1 MRIYDRPGFPNPT
14 RIRIVL
20 AEKQIDSKVEF
31 VPVDLIGAEH
41 KSPAFLQ
48 KNPSGVLPVLELDDG
63 TFISESTAITEYLD
77 HLDGRPTLT
86 GTTPKQ
92 RGLIHMMQR
101 RAEAELIDPVG
112 EYFHHATPGLGPK
125 LQAFKSL
132 DWNGRAEWGRRQ
144 GDRARAGM
152 SYFNSVL
159 ERQPYV
165 AGDSFSMADI
175 TVFAG
180 LLFADAAGL
189 TPPDNCSALM
199 AWRSRIA
206 DLPSVKHRSGQAF
219 LADDARRL
227 GL

>member
-1 MRIYDRPGFPNPT
+1 MKIYDRPGFPNPA
-14 RIRIVL
+14 RIRVVL
-20 AEKQIDSKVEF
+20 AEKKLESKVEF
-31 VPVDLIGAEH
+31 IPVDLIGAEH
-41 KSPAFLQ
+41 KTPAFLQ

-77 HLDGRPTLT
+77 HLDGNPTLT

-92 RGLIHMMQR
+92 RALIHMMQR

-112 EYFHHATPGLGPK
+112 EYFHHATPGLGPQ
-125 LQAFKSL
+125 LQAFKSP
-132 DWNGRAEWGRRQ
+132 DWNGRAAWGRRQ
-144 GDRARAGM
+144 GERARAGM
-152 SYFNSVL
+152 AYFNTVL

-165 AGDSFSMADI
+165 AGETFSMADI

-180 LLFADAAGL
+180 LMFADAAGL
-189 TPPDNCSALM
+189 TIPDDASALV
-199 AWRSRIA
+199 AWRARIA